1 MIRRNN
7 EAAERAKRRQEAED
21 DAPRLAAEI
30 PSLATLRMVIAY
42 RRGEIPVADSAH
54 VKIVMVAR
62 APALFVLPCSNRD
75 CRDGG
80 HDVTSLVMQGLR
92 AGKTKFTGEDQ
103 CRGALGS
110 AGTPCTGTGTFEA
123 EATYN
128 S

>member
-1 MIRRNN
+1 MMRRNN

-21 DAPRLAAEI
+21 DSPRLQDEI
-30 PSLATLRMVIAY
+30 PSLASLRLVIAY
-42 RRGEIPVADSAH
+42 RRGEMPIADSAH
-54 VKIVMVAR
+54 VKIVVVAR
-62 APALFVLPCSNRD
+62 APALFVLPCSSKE

-80 HDVTSLVMQGLR
+80 HDITSMVMHALR
-92 AGKTKFTGEDQ
+92 AGKTKFAGEDQ

-128 S
+128 N